1 MPMNQ
6 NVSYEDEIDLRELFI
21 TLKKN
26 KKIIFIVTTL
36 VTLLAIVYVMI
47 KTPIYEVKS
56 NVQVGFIGDNLV
68 IEPDTLV
75 KTVNIVFN
83 VEDKLN
89 TKKEFVS
96 EVSSVSINKK
106 LKNFITIKTQGISN
120 EEALKKNKEVVKYIQ
135 NLTHKKVEQYIRNKQ
150 YAIKAVET
158 KIKNL
163 DELEKKNLQREIDL
177 IKNQQIVKID
187 EKIKR
192 LKEQDIKNLQRK
204 IDLLKSQ
211 DIVKIDDQIKR
222 LKEQDIKN
230 LQRKID
236 LLKSQDIVK
245 IDDQIKF
252 YKKVKIP
259 TLQEKIKF
267 HTEKLAEYTKAVKK
281 LYQDNIRSKDS
292 TASTISSIQ
301 MVNYQNLILN
311 SQNKI
316 EDLKVE
322 IEKINSEV
330 IPNLQ
335 RQKDNIKNVT
345 IKNLQLQIDNIKN
358 VTIKDLLR
366 QKDNIKNVTIK
377 NLQLQI
383 DNIKNVTIKD
393 LQRSENNLESD
404 TLRKLE
410 YKLKVSLPNKRKK
423 LQEQIEKLK
432 FDMDE
437 QNVKNS
443 EVVGEY
449 IIKDYPVKPKKIL
462 VVLVAL
468 ITGLILSIFLV
479 FFREF
484 LKSFK

>member
-187 EKIKR
+187 EK
-192 LKEQDIKNLQRK
+192 
-204 IDLLKSQ
+204 
-211 DIVKIDDQIKR
+211 IKR